1 MKRRLGT
8 GDGSGE
14 LRAYTKDK
22 VDPDKPSKLDE
33 KRQKLQSQ
41 KSNVQV
47 KSLDNVSDMES
58 EKIKYS
64 KRNISDEEEV
74 PTGILDE
81 DDDEET
87 PTGFL
92 DEPVERTTARGS
104 SQRQKRIK
112 VVEVPPTGYIPPKAQ
127 VERPS
132 STVERP
138 SSTVGRRQPSG
149 AGRRQE
155 PQGDS
160 EWHDSKATVP
170 PKARPA
176 LASKGFTSSEDVPPI
191 RKEDEM
197 PIEEPKRGGSKAVV
211 VIGIVVAVLVVAVVG
226 FSLLSGTGILN
237 VSTEPGVSESGE
249 PEIRVFLDSLYTDET
264 KTDILEDVTT
274 EDISTAL
281 DLIQSYSESSLYNSE
296 EYDSLS
302 GEISTISFFLQDR
315 LLYQDLLNGVY
326 ESGSDD
332 YMATL
337 NTIKSDIEL
346 YTVQGLADTMNSRV
360 NILEVSGG
368 VGLGSEPASESE
380 SQAMSETQPVLNQ
393 NVPESGGAVSQPGG
407 AGTQTQPSETSAQG
421 VDSNGAAAGTTNQS
435 EASGSV
441 PSQNTTQQG
450 SSVANQNATQS
461 ETTATTA
468 DPETQGGS
476 ERSAASVIE
485 DILNEMN

>member
-1 MKRRLGT
+1 M
-8 GDGSGE
+8 
-14 LRAYTKDK
+14 
-22 VDPDKPSKLDE
+22 
-33 KRQKLQSQ
+33 
-41 KSNVQV
+41 
-47 KSLDNVSDMES
+47 
-58 EKIKYS
+58 
-64 KRNISDEEEV
+64 
-74 PTGILDE
+74 
-81 DDDEET
+81 
-87 PTGFL
+87 
-92 DEPVERTTARGS
+92 
-104 SQRQKRIK
+104 
-112 VVEVPPTGYIPPKAQ
+112 PPK
-127 VERPS
+127 
-132 STVERP
+132 T
-138 SSTVGRRQPSG
+138 
-149 AGRRQE
+149 
-155 PQGDS
+155 
-160 EWHDSKATVP
+160 
-170 PKARPA
+170 RPA

-211 VIGIVVAVLVVAVVG
+211 VIGIVVAILVVAVVG

-274 EDISTAL
+274 EDVSTAL

-296 EYDSLS
+296 EYDLLS

-326 ESGSDD
+326 ESGSND

-380 SQAMSETQPVLNQ
+380 SQAMSESQPVLNQ
-393 NVPESGGAVSQPGG
+393 NVPESDSAVGQPGG
-407 AGTQTQPSETSAQG
+407 AGTQTKPSETNAQG
-421 VDSNGAAAGTTNQS
+421 VGSNGTAAGTTNQS
-435 EASGSV
+435 EASGNV
-441 PSQNTTQQG
+441 PNQNATQQG
-450 SSVANQNATQS
+450 NSVANQNATQS
-461 ETTATTA
+461 ETTITT
-468 DPETQGGS
+468 DNPETQGGS

>member
-74 PTGILDE
+74 PTGALDE

-92 DEPVERTTARGS
+92 DEPVDRTTARS

-138 SSTVGRRQPSG
+138 SSTVGRRPTSRT
-149 AGRRQE
+149 GRRQE

-160 EWHDSKATVP
+160 EWHDSKATEP
-170 PKARPA
+170 PKTRPA

-368 VGLGSEPASESE
+368 VGLGSEPASESD
-380 SQAMSETQPVLNQ
+380 SQAMSESQPVLNQ
-393 NVPESGGAVSQPGG
+393 NVPESGGEVNQPGG
-407 AGTQTQPSETSAQG
+407 AGTQTKPSETNAQG
-421 VDSNGAAAGTTNQS
+421 VDSNGAVAGTTNQS

-441 PSQNTTQQG
+441 SSQNTTQQG
-450 SSVANQNATQS
+450 GSVANQNATQS

-468 DPETQGGS
+468 NPETQGGS